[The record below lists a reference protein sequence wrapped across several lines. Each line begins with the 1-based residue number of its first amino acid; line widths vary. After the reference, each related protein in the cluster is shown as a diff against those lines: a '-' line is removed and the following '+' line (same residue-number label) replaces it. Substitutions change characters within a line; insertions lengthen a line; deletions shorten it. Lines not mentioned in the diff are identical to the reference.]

1 MRMASTHESG
11 RGVSGFHESVKDAC
25 GVGLLADI
33 QGRPSRA
40 ILTQALDAL
49 ARMAHRGAT
58 DADGRTGDGAGIM
71 TQIPFAMLRP
81 AVEALG
87 LDCTAGALAVGLVFL
102 PGNELAA
109 STARGLV
116 ELVLA
121 DHGMMTCRW
130 RTVPT
135 DESALG
141 ETALRSRPRLAH
153 ALVPRPAGLPEE
165 AFEAQLVAARRA
177 IELRAQYAGFDEL
190 YVASLSHLTL
200 VYKALV
206 RATDLA
212 ACFPDLRDPAYET
225 AFALFHQRFSTN
237 TAPSWRMTQPFR
249 LVAHNGEINTIEGNR
264 RWMRARAHQLSS
276 FVDRKRSPLGGIRTA
291 AGTSDSASFDDALTS
306 VTAAGRGLAHGMTLL
321 MPPAWEADEEMPSD
335 VRSFFDYQASLMEP
349 WDGPA
354 LVVFSDGRVVG
365 ASLDRNGLRP
375 ARYLVTT
382 NDLVLV
388 SSEVG
393 VLDIDVA
400 RVARRGRLGPG
411 DMIVVDL
418 ERRCLLERAAVHR
431 ELARRHPYADWI
443 AQRRTSLATVI
454 AATTKAANTKAA
466 TTKASSSV
474 ASLPRDDNPV
484 VPPALSEV
492 EGSVARDLL
501 LEKPVD
507 VRALRAMGCTREELL
522 LVLGPMYSEG
532 IEPLGSMGD
541 DSPLAVLSSAPR
553 SLFSYFRQR
562 FAQVTNP
569 PIDSLREGLAM
580 SLDVRLGVAGA
591 LLVDGPLPGSHV
603 YLDHPVLEP
612 DDVDALLA
620 YRRDD
625 WQPRRLSLLFR
636 IAEGADGFA
645 GALDDLVADADR
657 AVRAGASCLV
667 LSDEGIDA
675 AHAAL
680 PTLLAAAAVHQHL
693 VRAGLRLRMS
703 IVVDAGD
710 ARDEHALAA
719 LLGFGADAVCP
730 RLAYEA
736 IAYASAQSA
745 AAADTDPSVARERY
759 RTALIKGLRKI
770 LAKMGVSTLRSYR
783 GAALFEAIGVAD
795 DVIARHFTG
804 TTSNIGGI
812 GLDDIAHETL
822 ARHRAAYAD
831 ATPTLED
838 GGWHRFRKDGEAHA
852 YEPRVI
858 KALHTAIRSGTRI
871 DYHAYAELVHARAP
885 LALRDLMEFKPAESI
900 SLADVE
906 SVEDILPRFM
916 SAAMSLGSL
925 SPEAQQTIAV
935 AMNRIGARSN
945 SGEGGELQDL
955 HWKAAPGAERAS
967 ARVKQVASGRFGVTA
982 AYLMSAD
989 ELQIKMAQGSKPGE
1003 GGQIPGIKVTE
1014 HIARVRHAVAG
1025 TTLISPPPHHDIYS
1039 IEDLA
1044 QLIYD
1049 LKSVNP
1055 AATVSVKL
1063 VSSAGIGT
1071 IAVGVAKAYAD
1082 AIQISG
1088 HDGGTGASPR
1098 GSIKNAGTPW
1108 ELGLSEAHQAL
1119 VRGGLRGRVRL
1130 QVDGGFKTGRDV
1142 VIAAMLGAEEF
1153 GFGTAAL
1160 VAAGCVMARQC
1171 HLNSCPAGI
1180 ATQRED
1186 LRRKFSGT
1194 PEDVIRFFVAVAEE
1208 VREILALLGVPRVAD
1223 LVGRADLLEQRIP
1236 ASGKASAIKLDRV
1249 LAMAPTDA
1257 TRRCVQPRNDPP
1269 RTGTGIDERV
1279 LRQLSFEE
1287 GRVEPV
1293 DLLLPITNAD
1303 RAVGARIAGQL
1314 VAWTHAGHVDA
1325 RAIQLRFRGSAGQS
1339 FGAFCVD
1346 GMRLIVDGEANDY
1359 VGKGMSGGEIVVR
1372 PPSSARSHAEDDVIA
1387 GNTIL
1392 YGATGGFAY
1401 LAGRVGER
1409 FAVRNSG
1416 AIAVVEGT
1424 GDHAAEYMTAGGVVI
1439 LGPTGRNL
1447 GAGMTGGVLFAL
1459 DAKDTLARRIHPDWV
1474 CVENGLSASEELWVH
1489 ELIVRHLQATGSRLA
1504 EKLHLEWGSA
1514 RHRFHRV
1521 SPVGATRGNGA
1532 RLLPLLTRSDPPS
1545 VRSVP
1550 MRQVSGSS
1558 VRSAPSSLV

>member
-1 MRMASTHESG
+1 MGTAYDMQMESP
-11 RGVSGFHESVKDAC
+11 GFPEAVKDAC

-40 ILTQALDAL
+40 LLTQALDAL
-49 ARMAHRGAT
+49 ARMAHRGAI

-71 TQIPFAMLRP
+71 TQIPFTMLRRE
-81 AVEALG
+81 VEALG
-87 LDCTAGALAVGLVFL
+87 LDCAPGSLAVGLFFL
-102 PGNELAA
+102 PEDELAA

-121 DHGMMTCRW
+121 ECGLMTCRW
-130 RTVPT
+130 RTVPI
-135 DESALG
+135 DEAALG
-141 ETALRSRPRLAH
+141 AVALRTRPRLAH
-153 ALVPRPAGLPEE
+153 ALVPRPSGL
-165 AFEAQLVAARRA
+165 AADTFEAQLTTARRT
-177 IELRAQYAGFDEL
+177 IELRAQYAGLDEL
-190 YVASLSHLTL
+190 YVASLSHRTL

-212 ACFPDLRDPAYET
+212 ACFLDLRNPAYET

-264 RWMRARAHQLSS
+264 RWMRARATQLSS
-276 FVDRKRSPLGGIRTA
+276 FVDRKSSPLGGLRIVP
-291 AGTSDSASFDDALTS
+291 GTSDSASVDDALTS
-306 VTAAGRGLAHGMTLL
+306 VTAPGRDLPHGMTML
-321 MPPAWEADEEMPSD
+321 MPPAWESDSALPAD

-365 ASLDRNGLRP
+365 AALDRNGLRP

-388 SSEVG
+388 SSEAG
-393 VLDIDVA
+393 VLDVDVA
-400 RVARRGRLGPG
+400 RVVRRGRLGPG
-411 DMIVVDL
+411 DMLVVDM
-418 ERRCLLERAAVHR
+418 EQRTVRERAAVHR
-431 ELARRHPYADWI
+431 ELARRMPYAEWI
-443 AQRRTSLATVI
+443 AQRRTTLAELNART
-454 AATTKAANTKAA
+454 ARAGP
-466 TTKASSSV
+466 SV
-474 ASLPRDDNPV
+474 ALRASVGTTGGDV
-484 VPPALSEV
+484 VPSE
-492 EGSVARDLL
+492 ARDLL
-501 LEKPVD
+501 LPPPEID
-507 VRALRAMGCTREELL
+507 IRALRAMGCTREELL
-522 LVLGPMYSEG
+522 LVLGPMYADG

-541 DSPLAVLSSAPR
+541 DSPLAVLSTQPR

-591 LLVDGPLPGSHV
+591 LLADGPLVGSHV
-603 YLDHPVLEP
+603 YLDDPVLEP
-612 DDVDALLA
+612 DDLRALLA
-620 YRRDD
+620 YRHDD
-625 WQPRRLSLLFR
+625 WQPHRLGLLFP
-636 IAEGADGFA
+636 ATEGTQAFA
-645 GALDDLVADADR
+645 ATLDDLVAEADR
-657 AVRAGASCLV
+657 VVRTGVSCVV
-667 LSDEGIDA
+667 LSDDGIDA
-675 AHAAL
+675 AHAAI

-693 VRAGLRLRMS
+693 IRAGLRLRVS
-703 IVVDAGD
+703 IVVDSGD

-730 RLAYEA
+730 RLAYDA
-736 IAYASAQSA
+736 IAYASNQSA
-745 AAADTDPSVARERY
+745 ATADADPAPARSRY
-759 RTALIKGLRKI
+759 RSALTRGLRKI

-783 GAALFEAIGVAD
+783 GAGLFECIGIAD

-804 TTSNIGGI
+804 TPSSVGGI
-812 GLDDIAHETL
+812 GIPEIAEETL
-822 ARHRAAYAD
+822 ARHHAAF
-831 ATPTLED
+831 ATAAPALED
-838 GGWHRFRKDGEAHA
+838 GGWHRFRRDGEAHA

-858 KALHTAIRSGTRI
+858 KALHTAIKTGTKL
-871 DYHAYAELVHARAP
+871 DYRQYADLVHARAP
-885 LALRDLMEFKPAESI
+885 LALRDLLEFKAGEPI
-900 SLADVE
+900 PLTDVE

-925 SPEAQQTIAV
+925 SPEAQQTIAI

-945 SGEGGELQDL
+945 SGEGGELQDV
-955 HWKAAPGAERAS
+955 HWKPAPGAERAS
-967 ARVKQVASGRFGVTA
+967 ARIKQVASGRFGVTA

-989 ELQIKMAQGSKPGE
+989 QLQIKMAQGSKPGE
-1003 GGQIPGIKVTE
+1003 GGQIPGTKVTE

-1055 AATVSVKL
+1055 AASVSVKL
-1063 VSSAGIGT
+1063 VSSTGIGT

-1108 ELGLSEAHQAL
+1108 ELGLSETQQAL

-1130 QVDGGFKTGRDV
+1130 QVDGGLKTGRDV
-1142 VIAAMLGAEEF
+1142 VMAAMLGAEEF

-1186 LRRKFSGT
+1186 LRRKFTAT
-1194 PEDVIRFFVAVAEE
+1194 PDDVVRFFVAVAEE
-1208 VREILALLGVPRVAD
+1208 VREILAFIGVPRIAD
-1223 LVGRADLLEQRIP
+1223 LVGRTDLLDQRIP
-1236 ASGKASAIKLDRV
+1236 SEGKASTVRLDRM
-1249 LAMAPTDA
+1249 LHMLETDGPRSR
-1257 TRRCVQPRNDPP
+1257 TQPRNQPP

-1279 LRQLSFEE
+1279 LRELRIEK
-1287 GRVEPV
+1287 GRIVPVE
-1293 DLLLPITNAD
+1293 LLLPITNAD
-1303 RAVGARIAGQL
+1303 RAVGARVAGQI
-1314 VAWTHAGHVDA
+1314 VTWTNGGQAPA
-1325 RAIQLRFRGSAGQS
+1325 RIVQLHFRGSAGQS

-1346 GMRLIVDGEANDY
+1346 GMRLAVDGEANDY
-1359 VGKGMSGGEIVVR
+1359 VGKGMSGGEIIVR
-1372 PPSSARSHAEDDVIA
+1372 PTTSPRRHPDGDVIA

-1401 LAGRVGER
+1401 FAGRVGER

-1416 AIAVVEGT
+1416 AIAVAEGT

-1459 DAKDTLARRIHPDWV
+1459 DSEEALAIRIHRDWV
-1474 CVENGLSASEELWVH
+1474 CIEPGLSAAEELWVR
-1489 ELIVRHLQATGSRLA
+1489 ELLVRHIQATGSRVA
-1504 EKLHLEWGSA
+1504 EKLHIDWA
-1514 RHRFHRV
+1514 TTRHRFQRV
-1521 SPVGATRGNGA
+1521 SPIGATRADGS
-1532 RLLPLLTRSDPPS
+1532 RTLPLLSRGDLLPARPQP
-1545 VRSVP
+1545 V
-1550 MRQVSGSS
+1550 RQVSGVAASA
-1558 VRSAPSSLV
+1558 RSAPSSLF

>member
-1 MRMASTHESG
+1 MRMGTAYEMDTETG
-11 RGVSGFHESVKDAC
+11 GFPEAVKDAC

-40 ILTQALDAL
+40 LLTQALDAL
-49 ARMAHRGAT
+49 ARMAHRGAI

-81 AVEALG
+81 EVEALG
-87 LDCTAGALAVGLVFL
+87 LDCAPGALAVGLVFL
-102 PGNELAA
+102 PDDELAA

-121 DHGMMTCRW
+121 ECGLMTCRW
-130 RTVPT
+130 RSVPI

-141 ETALRSRPRLAH
+141 AVALRTRPRLAH
-153 ALVPRPAGLPEE
+153 ALVPRPAGLSAET
-165 AFEAQLVAARRA
+165 FEAQLITARRT
-177 IELRAQYAGFDEL
+177 IELRAQYAGLDEL
-190 YVASLSHLTL
+190 YVASLSHRTL

-264 RWMRARAHQLSS
+264 RWMRARATQLSS
-276 FVDRKRSPLGGIRTA
+276 FVDRKRSPLGGLRTVP
-291 AGTSDSASFDDALTS
+291 GTSDSASFDDALTS

-321 MPPAWEADEEMPSD
+321 MPPAWESD
-335 VRSFFDYQASLMEP
+335 TELPTEVRSFFDYQASLMEP

-365 ASLDRNGLRP
+365 AALDRNGLRP

-382 NDLVLV
+382 SDLVLV

-393 VLDIDVA
+393 VLDVDVA
-400 RVARRGRLGPG
+400 RVVRRGRLGPG
-411 DMIVVDL
+411 DMLIVDVEHRTVL
-418 ERRCLLERAAVHR
+418 ERGAVHR
-431 ELARRHPYADWI
+431 ELARRLPYAQWI
-443 AQRRTSLATVI
+443 AQRRTTLAELHERTER
-454 AATTKAANTKAA
+454 TGP
-466 TTKASSSV
+466 SV
-474 ASLPRDDNPV
+474 ALRAPVGTTSSLI
-484 VPPALSEV
+484 EI
-492 EGSVARDLL
+492 
-501 LEKPVD
+501 D

-522 LVLGPMYSEG
+522 LVLGPMYAEG

-541 DSPLAVLSSAPR
+541 DSPLAVLSTQPR
-553 SLFSYFRQR
+553 ALFSYFRQR

-591 LLVDGPLPGSHV
+591 LLVDGPLGGSHV
-603 YLDHPVLEP
+603 YLDDPVLEP
-612 DDVDALLA
+612 DDVRALLA

-625 WQPRRLSLLFR
+625 WQPHRLSLLFP
-636 IAEGADGFA
+636 ASEDAHGFA
-645 GALDDLVADADR
+645 IALDDLVTEADR
-657 AVRAGASCLV
+657 VVRTGVSCLV
-667 LSDEGIDA
+667 LSDDGIDA
-675 AHAAL
+675 AHAAI

-693 VRAGLRLRMS
+693 IRAGLRLRVS

-719 LLGFGADAVCP
+719 LLGFGAEAVCP
-730 RLAYEA
+730 RLAYDA
-736 IAYASAQSA
+736 IAYACNQSA
-745 AAADTDPSVARERY
+745 ANGDVDPSLARARY
-759 RTALIKGLRKI
+759 RGALTKGLRKI

-783 GAALFEAIGVAD
+783 GAGLFEAIGIAD

-804 TTSNIGGI
+804 TPSNIGGI
-812 GLDDIAHETL
+812 GIPEIAAETL
-822 ARHRAAYAD
+822 VRHRAAF
-831 ATPTLED
+831 ATEAPALED

-852 YEPRVI
+852 YEPKVI
-858 KALHTAIRSGTRI
+858 KALHTAIKTGAKL
-871 DYHAYAELVHARAP
+871 DYRAYSDLVHARAP
-885 LALRDLMEFKPAESI
+885 LALRDLMEFKLGEAIP
-900 SLADVE
+900 LADVE
-906 SVEDILPRFM
+906 PVDAILPRFM

-925 SPEAQQTIAV
+925 SPEAQQTIAI

-945 SGEGGELQDL
+945 SGEGGEQHDL
-955 HWKAAPGAERAS
+955 HWKPAPGAERAS
-967 ARVKQVASGRFGVTA
+967 ARIKQVASGRFGVTA

-989 ELQIKMAQGSKPGE
+989 QLQIKMAQGSKPGE
-1003 GGQIPGIKVTE
+1003 GGQIPGAKVTE

-1055 AATVSVKL
+1055 AASVSVKL

-1071 IAVGVAKAYAD
+1071 IAVGVAKAHAD

-1108 ELGLSEAHQAL
+1108 ELGLSETQQAL

-1130 QVDGGFKTGRDV
+1130 QVDGGLKTGRDV
-1142 VIAAMLGAEEF
+1142 IVAAMLGAEEF

-1186 LRRKFSGT
+1186 LRKKFTAT
-1194 PEDVIRFFVAVAEE
+1194 PDDVVRFFVAVAEE
-1208 VREILALLGVPRVAD
+1208 VREILALIGVPRVAD
-1223 LVGRADLLEQRIP
+1223 LVGRSDMLEQRIP
-1236 ASGKASAIKLDRV
+1236 TDGKASTLNLDRV
-1249 LAMAPTDA
+1249 LHMLATDGPRSR
-1257 TRRCVQPRNDPP
+1257 TQPRNEPP

-1279 LRQLSFEE
+1279 LRELRIEN
-1287 GRVEPV
+1287 GRITPVE
-1293 DLLLPITNAD
+1293 LLLPITNAD
-1303 RAVGARIAGQL
+1303 RAVGARVAGQI
-1314 VAWTHAGHVDA
+1314 VAWTNGGHAPA
-1325 RAIQLRFRGSAGQS
+1325 RIVQLHFRGSAGQS

-1346 GMRLIVDGEANDY
+1346 GMRLVVDGEANDY

-1372 PPSSARSHAEDDVIA
+1372 PTTSARRHPEGEVIA
-1387 GNTIL
+1387 GNTVL

-1416 AIAVVEGT
+1416 AVAVVEGA

-1459 DAKDTLARRIHPDWV
+1459 ETQETLARRIHSDWV
-1474 CVENGLSASEELWVH
+1474 CVEPGLSAAEEMWVR
-1489 ELIVRHLQATGSRLA
+1489 ELLVRHIQATGSRLA
-1504 EKLHLEWGSA
+1504 EKLHLDWA
-1514 RHRFHRV
+1514 TTRHRFHRV
-1521 SPVGATRGNGA
+1521 SPVGATRTEGG
-1532 RLLPLLTRSDPPS
+1532 RSLPLLSRADPVP
-1545 VRSVP
+1545 VRTVP
-1550 MRQVSGSS
+1550 MRQVSVASS
-1558 VRSAPSSLV
+1558 GRSAPSSLV

>member
-1 MRMASTHESG
+1 M
-11 RGVSGFHESVKDAC
+11 KDAC

-33 QGRPSRA
+33 QGRASRA
-40 ILTQALDAL
+40 LLTQALDAL
-49 ARMAHRGAT
+49 ARMAHRGAI

-81 AVEALG
+81 EVEALG
-87 LDCTAGALAVGLVFL
+87 LDCAPGAIAVGLVFL
-102 PGNELAA
+102 PDGELAA
-109 STARGLV
+109 SAARGLV

-121 DHGMMTCRW
+121 EGGLMTCRW
-130 RTVPT
+130 RSVPI
-135 DESALG
+135 DEAALG
-141 ETALRSRPRLAH
+141 AVALRTRPRLAH
-153 ALVPRPAGLPEE
+153 VLVPRPPGLS
-165 AFEAQLVAARRA
+165 ADTFETQLITARRT
-177 IELRAQYAGFDEL
+177 IELRAEYAGLDEL
-190 YVASLSHLTL
+190 YVASLSHRTL

-264 RWMRARAHQLSS
+264 RWMRARATQLSS
-276 FVDRKRSPLGGIRTA
+276 FVDRKRSPLGGLRTMP
-291 AGTSDSASFDDALTS
+291 GTSDSASFDDALTS

-321 MPPAWEADEEMPSD
+321 MPPAWESD
-335 VRSFFDYQASLMEP
+335 TELPTEVRSFFDYQASLMEP

-365 ASLDRNGLRP
+365 AALDRNGLRP

-393 VLDIDVA
+393 VLDVDVA
-400 RVARRGRLGPG
+400 RVVRRGRLGPG
-411 DMIVVDL
+411 DMLIVDMEHRTV
-418 ERRCLLERAAVHR
+418 LERAQVHR
-431 ELARRHPYADWI
+431 ELAHRLPYADWI
-443 AQRRTSLATVI
+443 AHRRTTLAELH
-454 AATTKAANTKAA
+454 ARAERAGP
-466 TTKASSSV
+466 SV
-474 ASLPRDDNPV
+474 ALRAPVGTTPNPDV
-484 VPPALSEV
+484 VPSA
-492 EGSVARDLL
+492 ARDLPFDL
-501 LEKPVD
+501 
-507 VRALRAMGCTREELL
+507 RALRAMGCTREELL
-522 LVLGPMYSEG
+522 LVLGPMYAEG

-541 DSPLAVLSSAPR
+541 DSPLAVLSTQPR
-553 SLFSYFRQR
+553 TLFSYFKQR
-562 FAQVTNP
+562 VAQVTNP

-580 SLDVRLGVAGA
+580 SLDVRLGVSGA
-591 LLVDGPLPGSHV
+591 LLVDGPLGGSHV
-603 YLDHPVLEP
+603 YLDDPVLEP
-612 DDVDALLA
+612 DDVRALLA
-620 YRRDD
+620 YRHDD
-625 WQPRRLSLLFR
+625 WQPHRLSLLFP
-636 IAEGADGFA
+636 ANEGAQGFA
-645 GALDDLVADADR
+645 MALDDLVAEADR
-657 AVRAGASCLV
+657 VVRTGVSCLV
-667 LSDEGIDA
+667 LSDDGICA
-675 AHAAL
+675 THAAI

-693 VRAGLRLRMS
+693 IRAGLRLRVS
-703 IVVDAGD
+703 LVVDAGD

-719 LLGFGADAVCP
+719 LLGFGAEAVCP
-730 RLAYEA
+730 RLAYDA
-736 IAYASAQSA
+736 ISYASGQSA
-745 AAADTDPSVARERY
+745 ATADADPSLARARY
-759 RTALIKGLRKI
+759 RAALMKGLRKI

-783 GAALFEAIGVAD
+783 GAGLFEAIGVAD

-804 TTSNIGGI
+804 TPSSIGGI
-812 GLDDIAHETL
+812 GIPEMAAESLV
-822 ARHRAAYAD
+822 RHRAAFVTEA
-831 ATPTLED
+831 AALED

-852 YEPRVI
+852 YEPKVI
-858 KALHTAIRSGTRI
+858 KALHTAIRTGTKL
-871 DYHAYAELVHARAP
+871 DYRAYSDLVHARAP
-885 LALRDLMEFKPAESI
+885 LALRDLMEFRLGDPIA
-900 SLADVE
+900 LADVE
-906 SVEDILPRFM
+906 PVDDILPRFM

-925 SPEAQQTIAV
+925 SPEAQQTIAI

-945 SGEGGELQDL
+945 SGEGGELHDL
-955 HWKAAPGAERAS
+955 HWKPAPGAERAS
-967 ARVKQVASGRFGVTA
+967 ARIKQVASGRFGVTA

-989 ELQIKMAQGSKPGE
+989 QLQIKMAQGSKPGE
-1003 GGQIPGIKVTE
+1003 GGQIPGAKVTE
-1014 HIARVRHAVAG
+1014 HIAKVRHAVAG

-1055 AATVSVKL
+1055 AASVSVKL

-1108 ELGLSEAHQAL
+1108 ELGLSETQQAL

-1130 QVDGGFKTGRDV
+1130 QVDGGLKTGRDV
-1142 VIAAMLGAEEF
+1142 VVAAMLGAEEF

-1171 HLNSCPAGI
+1171 HLNTCPAGI

-1186 LRRKFSGT
+1186 LRKKFNAT
-1194 PEDVIRFFVAVAEE
+1194 PDDVVRFFVAVAEE
-1208 VREILALLGVPRVAD
+1208 VREILALIGVRRIAD
-1223 LVGRADLLEQRIP
+1223 LVGRSDMLEQRIP
-1236 ASGKASAIKLDRV
+1236 AEGKASSLNLDRV
-1249 LAMAPTDA
+1249 LHMLATDGA
-1257 TRRCVQPRNDPP
+1257 RSRTQPRNEPP

-1279 LRQLSFEE
+1279 LRELRIEN
-1287 GRVEPV
+1287 GRIMPVE
-1293 DLLLPITNAD
+1293 LLLPITNAD
-1303 RAVGARIAGQL
+1303 RAVGARVAGQI
-1314 VAWTHAGHVDA
+1314 VAWTNGGHAPA
-1325 RAIQLRFRGSAGQS
+1325 RVVQLHFRGSAGQS

-1346 GMRLIVDGEANDY
+1346 GMRLVVDGEANDY

-1372 PPSSARSHAEDDVIA
+1372 PTTSARRHPDGDVIA
-1387 GNTIL
+1387 GNTVL
-1392 YGATGGFAY
+1392 YGATGGFAF
-1401 LAGRVGER
+1401 LAGRAGER

-1416 AIAVVEGT
+1416 AVAVVEGT

-1459 DAKDTLARRIHPDWV
+1459 ETQETLAHRIHGEWV
-1474 CVENGLSASEELWVH
+1474 CVEPGLSAAEEMWVR
-1489 ELIVRHLQATGSRLA
+1489 ELLVRHMQATGSRRA
-1504 EKLHLEWGSA
+1504 EKLHLDWA
-1514 RHRFHRV
+1514 TTRHRFHRV
-1521 SPVGATRGNGA
+1521 SPVGATRTEGG
-1532 RLLPLLTRSDPPS
+1532 RLLPLLSRAEPVP
-1545 VRSVP
+1545 VRTVP
-1550 MRQVSGSS
+1550 VRQVSVASS

>member
-1 MRMASTHESG
+1 MRTVDENETET
-11 RGVSGFHESVKDAC
+11 RGFPEAVKDAC

-40 ILTQALDAL
+40 LLTQALDAL
-49 ARMAHRGAT
+49 GRMAHRGAI
-58 DADGRTGDGAGIM
+58 DADGRTGDGAGVM
-71 TQIPFAMLRP
+71 TQIPFTMLRP
-81 AVEALG
+81 EVEALG
-87 LDCTAGALAVGLVFL
+87 LDCAPGALAVGLVFL
-102 PGNELAA
+102 PEDELAA

-121 DHGMMTCRW
+121 ECGLMTCRW
-130 RTVPT
+130 RNVPI

-141 ETALRSRPRLAH
+141 SVALRTRPRLAH
-153 ALVPRPAGLPEE
+153 ALVPRPAGLS
-165 AFEAQLVAARRA
+165 ADVFEAQLTTARRT
-177 IELRAQYAGFDEL
+177 IELRAQYAGLDEL
-190 YVASLSHLTL
+190 YVASLSHRTL

-212 ACFPDLRDPAYET
+212 ACFPDLRNPAYET

-237 TAPSWRMTQPFR
+237 TAPSWHMTQPFR

-264 RWMRARAHQLSS
+264 RWMRARATQLSS
-276 FVDRKRSPLGGIRTA
+276 FVDRKRSPLGGVRMVP
-291 AGTSDSASFDDALTS
+291 GTSDSASFDDALTS
-306 VTAAGRGLAHGMTLL
+306 VTASGRGLAHGMTLL
-321 MPPAWEADEEMPSD
+321 MPPAWESD
-335 VRSFFDYQASLMEP
+335 TELPTEVRSFFDYQASLMEP

-365 ASLDRNGLRP
+365 AALDRNGLRP

-393 VLDIDVA
+393 VLDIDIA

-411 DMIVVDL
+411 DLLIVDMEHRTV
-418 ERRCLLERAAVHR
+418 LERAAVHR
-431 ELARRHPYADWI
+431 ELARRLPYAEWI
-443 AQRRTSLATVI
+443 AHRRTTLAELHSRTEG
-454 AATTKAANTKAA
+454 AGP
-466 TTKASSSV
+466 SV
-474 ASLPRDDNPV
+474 ANNVV
-484 VPPALSEV
+484 VPSE
-492 EGSVARDLL
+492 ARDLL
-501 LEKPVD
+501 LAPREVD

-541 DSPLAVLSSAPR
+541 DSPLAVLSTQPR

-591 LLVDGPLPGSHV
+591 LLVDGPLGGSHV
-603 YLDHPVLEP
+603 YLDDPVLEP
-612 DDVDALLA
+612 ADVRALLD
-620 YRRDD
+620 YRHDD
-625 WQPRRLSLLFR
+625 WQPHRLSLLFP
-636 IAEGADGFA
+636 ANEGAQGFA
-645 GALDDLVADADR
+645 VALDDLVAEADR
-657 AVRAGASCLV
+657 VVRTGVSCLV
-667 LSDEGIDA
+667 LSDDGIDA
-675 AHAAL
+675 TSSAI

-693 VRAGLRLRMS
+693 VRAGLRLRVS
-703 IVVDAGD
+703 IVVDSGD

-719 LLGFGADAVCP
+719 LLGFGADAICP
-730 RLAYEA
+730 RLAYDA
-736 IAYASAQSA
+736 IAFACRQTA
-745 AAADTDPSVARERY
+745 AAADADPSVARARY
-759 RTALIKGLRKI
+759 RSALTKGLRKI

-783 GAALFEAIGVAD
+783 GAGLFEAIGIAD

-804 TTSNIGGI
+804 TPSSVGGI
-812 GLDDIAHETL
+812 GIPEIAAETL
-822 ARHRAAYAD
+822 VRHRAAFA
-831 ATPTLED
+831 AEAPALED

-858 KALHTAIRSGTRI
+858 KALHTAIKTGTKL
-871 DYHAYAELVHARAP
+871 DYRAYSDLVHARAP
-885 LALRDLMEFKPAESI
+885 LALRDLMEFTLGEPI
-900 SLADVE
+900 PLVDVE

-925 SPEAQQTIAV
+925 SPEAQQTIAI

-945 SGEGGELQDL
+945 SGEGGEQHEL
-955 HWKAAPGAERAS
+955 HWKPAPGSDRAS
-967 ARVKQVASGRFGVTA
+967 ARIKQVASGRFGVTA

-989 ELQIKMAQGSKPGE
+989 QLQIKMAQGSKPGE
-1003 GGQIPGIKVTE
+1003 GGQIPGTKVTE
-1014 HIARVRHAVAG
+1014 HIARVRHAVPG

-1055 AATVSVKL
+1055 AASVSVKL

-1108 ELGLSEAHQAL
+1108 ELGLSEAQQAL
-1119 VRGGLRGRVRL
+1119 VRGGLRGRIRL
-1130 QVDGGFKTGRDV
+1130 QVDGGLKTGRDV
-1142 VIAAMLGAEEF
+1142 IVAAMLGAEEF

-1186 LRRKFSGT
+1186 LRQKFTGT
-1194 PEDVIRFFVAVAEE
+1194 PDDVITFFVAVAEE
-1208 VREILALLGVPRVAD
+1208 VREILALIGVPRIAD
-1223 LVGRADLLEQRIP
+1223 LVGRSDLLEQRIP
-1236 ASGKASAIKLDRV
+1236 AEGKASTMNLDRMLHLIV
-1249 LAMAPTDA
+1249 TDGPRSR
-1257 TRRCVQPRNDPP
+1257 TQPRNEPP

-1279 LRQLSFEE
+1279 LRELRIEN
-1287 GRVEPV
+1287 GRIAPVE
-1293 DLLLPITNAD
+1293 LLLPITNAD
-1303 RAVGARIAGQL
+1303 RAVGARVAGQI
-1314 VAWTHAGHVDA
+1314 VAWTNGGHAPSRVV
-1325 RAIQLRFRGSAGQS
+1325 QLHFRGSAGQS

-1346 GMRLIVDGEANDY
+1346 GMRLVVDGEANDY

-1372 PPSSARSHAEDDVIA
+1372 PTTTARRQPEGDVIA
-1387 GNTIL
+1387 GNTLL

-1401 LAGRVGER
+1401 FAGRVGER

-1416 AIAVVEGT
+1416 AIAVAEGA

-1459 DAKDTLARRIHPDWV
+1459 ESEDVLANRLHGDWV
-1474 CVENGLSASEELWVH
+1474 CVETGLAAAEEVWVR
-1489 ELIVRHLQATGSRLA
+1489 ELLARHIQATGSKLA
-1504 EKLHLEWGSA
+1504 ERLHLDWA
-1514 RHRFHRV
+1514 TTRHRFHRV
-1521 SPVGATRGNGA
+1521 SPLGAMRA
-1532 RLLPLLTRSDPPS
+1532 DSSRLLPLLSRADPVVP
-1545 VRSVP
+1545 VRPVP
-1550 MRQVSGSS
+1550 VRQVSVASS
-1558 VRSAPSSLV
+1558 ARSAPSSLV

>member
-1 MRMASTHESG
+1 MSTGHDTDTETRS
-11 RGVSGFHESVKDAC
+11 FPEAVKDAC

-40 ILTQALDAL
+40 LLTQALDAL
-49 ARMAHRGAT
+49 ARMAHRGAI

-71 TQIPFAMLRP
+71 TQIPFTMLRRE
-81 AVEALG
+81 VEALG
-87 LDCTAGALAVGLVFL
+87 LDCAPGALAVGLVFL
-102 PGNELAA
+102 PEDELAA

-121 DHGMMTCRW
+121 ECGLMTCRW
-130 RTVPT
+130 RSVPL
-135 DESALG
+135 DEAALG
-141 ETALRSRPRLAH
+141 AVALRTRPRLAH
-153 ALVPRPAGLPEE
+153 ALVPRPAGLS
-165 AFEAQLVAARRA
+165 ADTFEAQLIAARRA
-177 IELRAQYAGFDEL
+177 IELRAQYAGLDEL
-190 YVASLSHLTL
+190 YVASLSHRTL

-212 ACFPDLRDPAYET
+212 ACFPDLRSPAYET

-249 LVAHNGEINTIEGNR
+249 LVAHNGEINTIDGNR
-264 RWMRARAHQLSS
+264 RWMRARATQLSS
-276 FVDRKRSPLGGIRTA
+276 FVDRKRSPLGGLRTVP
-291 AGTSDSASFDDALTS
+291 GTSDSASFDDALTS
-306 VTAAGRGLAHGMTLL
+306 VTTADRGLAHGMTLL
-321 MPPAWEADEEMPSD
+321 MPPAWESD
-335 VRSFFDYQASLMEP
+335 AELPTEVRSFFDYQASLMEP

-365 ASLDRNGLRP
+365 AALDRNGLRP

-393 VLDIDVA
+393 VLDVDVA
-400 RVARRGRLGPG
+400 RVVRRGRLGPG
-411 DMIVVDL
+411 DMLIVDM
-418 ERRCLLERAAVHR
+418 ERRTILERAAVHR
-431 ELARRHPYADWI
+431 ELARRLPYSDWV
-443 AQRRTSLATVI
+443 AHRRTTLAQVHERT
-454 AATTKAANTKAA
+454 AHEAPP
-466 TTKASSSV
+466 SEG
-474 ASLPRDDNPV
+474 V
-484 VPPALSEV
+484 VPSE
-492 EGSVARDLL
+492 ARDMPFDL
-501 LEKPVD
+501 
-507 VRALRAMGCTREELL
+507 RALRSMGCTREEML

-541 DSPLAVLSSAPR
+541 DSPLAVLSTQPR

-591 LLVDGPLPGSHV
+591 LLVDGPLGGSHV
-603 YLDHPVLEP
+603 YLEDPVLEP
-612 DDVDALLA
+612 DDVRALLA
-620 YRRDD
+620 YRHDD
-625 WQPRRLSLLFR
+625 WQPHRLSLLFR
-636 IAEGADGFA
+636 TSDDAHGFST
-645 GALDDLVADADR
+645 ALDDLVAEADR
-657 AVRAGASCLV
+657 LVRTGASCLV
-667 LSDEGIDA
+667 LSDDGIDA
-675 AHAAL
+675 AHAAI

-693 VRAGLRLRMS
+693 IRAGLRLRVS
-703 IVVDAGD
+703 LVVDTGD

-719 LLGFGADAVCP
+719 LVGFGADAVCP
-730 RLAYEA
+730 RLAYDA
-736 IAYASAQSA
+736 IAYASSLTA
-745 AAADTDPSVARERY
+745 ANGDVDPSLARSRY
-759 RTALIKGLRKI
+759 RAALTKGLRKI

-783 GAALFEAIGVAD
+783 GAGLFEAIGIAD
-795 DVIARHFTG
+795 EVIARHFTG
-804 TTSNIGGI
+804 TPSSIGGI
-812 GLDDIAHETL
+812 GIPEIALETL
-822 ARHRAAYAD
+822 ARHRAAF
-831 ATPTLED
+831 ATEAPALED

-852 YEPRVI
+852 YEPKVI
-858 KALHTAIRSGTRI
+858 KALHAAIKTGTKL
-871 DYHAYAELVHARAP
+871 DYRAYADLVHSRAP
-885 LALRDLMEFKPAESI
+885 LALRDLMEFRSGEPIPLIE
-900 SLADVE
+900 VE
-906 SVEDILPRFM
+906 PVEDILPRFM

-925 SPEAQQTIAV
+925 SPEAQQTIAI

-945 SGEGGELQDL
+945 SGEGGEQHEL
-955 HWKAAPGAERAS
+955 HWKPAPGAERAS
-967 ARVKQVASGRFGVTA
+967 ARIKQVASGRFGVTA

-989 ELQIKMAQGSKPGE
+989 QLQIKMAQGSKPGE

-1014 HIARVRHAVAG
+1014 HIARVRHAVPG

-1055 AATVSVKL
+1055 AASVSVKL

-1108 ELGLSEAHQAL
+1108 ELGLSEAQHAL

-1130 QVDGGFKTGRDV
+1130 QVDGGLKTGRDV
-1142 VIAAMLGAEEF
+1142 IIAAMLGAEEF

-1171 HLNSCPAGI
+1171 HLNTCPAGI

-1186 LRRKFSGT
+1186 LRKKFTAT
-1194 PEDVIRFFVAVAEE
+1194 PDDVVSFFVAVAEE
-1208 VREILALLGVPRVAD
+1208 VREILALIGVRRIAD
-1223 LVGRADLLEQRIP
+1223 LVGRSDLLQQRLP
-1236 ASGKASAIKLDRV
+1236 SDGKASSLNLDRV
-1249 LAMAPTDA
+1249 LHLPATDGPRSR
-1257 TRRCVQPRNDPP
+1257 TQPRNEPP

-1279 LRQLSFEE
+1279 LRELRIEN
-1287 GRVEPV
+1287 GRIAPVE
-1293 DLLLPITNAD
+1293 LLLPITNAD
-1303 RAVGARIAGQL
+1303 RAVGARVAGQL
-1314 VAWTHAGHVDA
+1314 VSWTNGGHAPSRGV
-1325 RAIQLRFRGSAGQS
+1325 QLHFRGSAGQS

-1346 GMRLIVDGEANDY
+1346 GMRLVVDGEANDY

-1372 PPSSARSHAEDDVIA
+1372 PTTSPRRHPEGDVIA
-1387 GNTIL
+1387 GNTVL

-1416 AIAVVEGT
+1416 AVAVAEGA
-1424 GDHAAEYMTAGGVVI
+1424 GDHAAEYMTAGGVVL

-1459 DAKDTLARRIHPDWV
+1459 EAQETLARRIHGEWV
-1474 CVENGLSASEELWVH
+1474 CVEPGLSAPEELWVR
-1489 ELIVRHLQATGSRLA
+1489 ELLVRHIQATGSRLA
-1504 EKLHLEWGSA
+1504 EKLHLDWGTT

-1521 SPVGATRGNGA
+1521 SPLGATRA
-1532 RLLPLLTRSDPPS
+1532 DATRLLPLLSRGDPAPARPMP
-1545 VRSVP
+1545 VRQFTA
-1550 MRQVSGSS
+1550 MAA
-1558 VRSAPSSLV
+1558 RSAPSSLV

>member
-1 MRMASTHESG
+1 MSMTHHAESDP
-11 RGVSGFHESVKDAC
+11 RGFHESVKDAC

-40 ILTQALDAL
+40 LLSQALDAL

-58 DADGRTGDGAGIM
+58 DADGRTGDGAGVM

-81 AVEALG
+81 HVEALG
-87 LDCTAGALAVGLVFL
+87 LDCTPGSLAVGLVFL
-102 PGNELAA
+102 PGDELAS

-121 DHGMMTCRW
+121 EHGLMTCRW
-130 RTVPT
+130 RPVPI
-135 DESALG
+135 DETALG
-141 ETALRSRPRLAH
+141 EVALRSRPRLAQV
-153 ALVPRPAGLPEE
+153 LVPRPAGLPAD

-177 IELRAQYAGFDEL
+177 IELRALYAGFDEL
-190 YVASLSHLTL
+190 YVASLSHRTL

-212 ACFPDLRDPAYET
+212 SCFPDLRDPAYET

-249 LVAHNGEINTIEGNR
+249 LVAHNGEINTIDGNR

-276 FVDRKRSPLGGIRTA
+276 FVDRKRSPLGGMRIA
-291 AGTSDSASFDDALTS
+291 AGTSDSSTFDDALAS
-306 VTAAGRGLAHGMTLL
+306 VTSAGRGLAHGMTLL
-321 MPPAWEADEEMPSD
+321 MPPAWESDDEIPAD
-335 VRSFFDYQASLMEP
+335 VRAFFDYQASLMEP

-365 ASLDRNGLRP
+365 AALDRNGLRP
-375 ARYLVTT
+375 ARYLITT

-388 SSEVG
+388 SSEAG

-400 RVARRGRLGPG
+400 RVVKRGRLGPG
-411 DMIVVDL
+411 DMLVVDL
-418 ERRCLLERAAVHR
+418 ERRCLLERAAMHR
-431 ELARRHPYADWI
+431 ELARRFPYADWI
-443 AQRRTSLATVI
+443 AQRRTALDVVRERTVAVGQTI
-454 AATTKAANTKAA
+454 AA
-466 TTKASSSV
+466 
-474 ASLPRDDNPV
+474 PNPL
-484 VPPALSEV
+484 AM
-492 EGSVARDLL
+492 
-501 LEKPVD
+501 KPVD

-522 LVLGPMYSEG
+522 LILGPMYSEG

-541 DSPLAVLSSAPR
+541 DSPLAVLSAAPR

-569 PIDSLREGLAM
+569 PIDSLRESLAM
-580 SLDVRLGVAGA
+580 SLDVRLGAAGA
-591 LLVDGPLPGSHV
+591 LLVDGPLAGSHV
-603 YLDHPVLEP
+603 YLDDPVLEP
-612 DDVDALLA
+612 SDVEALLA
-620 YRRDD
+620 YRHDD

-636 IAEGADGFA
+636 IVEGVEGFA
-645 GALDDLVADADR
+645 GALDDLVAEADR
-657 AVRAGASCLV
+657 AVRNGASCIV
-667 LSDEGIDA
+667 LSDDGIDA
-675 AHAAL
+675 AHAPL

-736 IAYASAQSA
+736 ITFASGQSS
-745 AAADTDPSVARERY
+745 DGVDDHCSIARTRY
-759 RTALIKGLRKI
+759 RSALTKGLRKI

-783 GAALFEAIGVAD
+783 GAGLFEAIGIAD

-804 TTSNIGGI
+804 TPSNVGGI
-812 GLDDIAHETL
+812 GIADIARETL
-822 ARHRAAYAD
+822 ARHHAAFAD
-831 ATPTLED
+831 VVPSLED

-858 KALHTAIRSGTRI
+858 KALHTAIRSGTRL
-871 DYHAYAELVHARAP
+871 DYRAYSELVHARAP
-885 LALRDLMEFKPAESI
+885 LALRDLMELKTCEPI
-900 SLADVE
+900 PLTDVE
-906 SVEDILPRFM
+906 PVCDILPRFM

-935 AMNRIGARSN
+935 AMNSIGARSN
-945 SGEGGELQDL
+945 SGEGGESRDL
-955 HWKAAPGAERAS
+955 HWNASPDDVRTS
-967 ARVKQVASGRFGVTA
+967 ARIKQVASGRFGVTA

-1003 GGQIPGIKVTE
+1003 GGQIPGVKVTE

-1098 GSIKNAGTPW
+1098 GSIKNAGAPW

-1119 VRGGLRGRVRL
+1119 VHGGLRGRVRL

-1142 VIAAMLGAEEF
+1142 VIAALLGAEEF

-1186 LRRKFSGT
+1186 LRKKFSGT
-1194 PEDVIRFFVAVAEE
+1194 PADVVRFFVAVAEE
-1208 VREILALLGVPRVAD
+1208 VREILALVGVPRLAD
-1223 LVGRADLLEQRIP
+1223 LVGRTDLLEARIP
-1236 ASGKASAIKLDRV
+1236 AGGKARSMNLDRV
-1249 LAMAPTDA
+1249 LSVTPSDA
-1257 TRRCVQPRNDPP
+1257 VRRCVQPRNDPP

-1279 LRQLSFEE
+1279 LRQLSFDD
-1287 GRVEPV
+1287 GRIEPV
-1293 DLLLPITNAD
+1293 ELLLPITNAD
-1303 RAVGARIAGQL
+1303 RAVGARVAGQL
-1314 VAWTHAGHVDA
+1314 VAWTRAGHVDA
-1325 RAIQLRFRGSAGQS
+1325 RTVQLRFRGSAGQS

-1372 PPSSARSHAEDDVIA
+1372 PPSSARRHADGDVIA
-1387 GNTIL
+1387 GNTVL

-1459 DAKDTLARRIHPDWV
+1459 DEEDILARRIHADWV
-1474 CVENGLSASEELWVH
+1474 CVEEGLSASEELWVR
-1489 ELIVRHLQATGSRLA
+1489 ELIVRHLQATGSRVA
-1504 EKLHLEWGSA
+1504 EKLHVEWASA
-1514 RHRFHRV
+1514 RHRFRRV
-1521 SPVGATRGNGA
+1521 SPRGATRDTGA
-1532 RLLPLLTRSDPPS
+1532 RVLPLLTRADPPS
-1545 VRSVP
+1545 IRSAP
-1550 MRQVSGSS
+1550 ARQFSGVSA
-1558 VRSAPSSLV
+1558 RSAPSSLV

>member
-1 MRMASTHESG
+1 MGAMDETETET
-11 RGVSGFHESVKDAC
+11 RGFPEAVKDAC

-40 ILTQALDAL
+40 LLTQALDAL
-49 ARMAHRGAT
+49 ARMAHRGAI

-71 TQIPFAMLRP
+71 TQIPFEMLRP
-81 AVEALG
+81 DVEALG
-87 LDCTAGALAVGLVFL
+87 LDCAPGALAVGLVFL
-102 PGNELAA
+102 PEDELAA

-121 DHGMMTCRW
+121 ECGLMTCRW
-130 RTVPT
+130 RNVPI

-141 ETALRSRPRLAH
+141 AVALRTRPRLAH
-153 ALVPRPAGLPEE
+153 ALVPCPAGLP
-165 AFEAQLVAARRA
+165 ADTFEAQLITARRS
-177 IELRAQYAGFDEL
+177 IELRAQYAGLDEL
-190 YVASLSHLTL
+190 YVASLSHRTL

-212 ACFPDLRDPAYET
+212 ACFPDLRNPAFET

-249 LVAHNGEINTIEGNR
+249 LVAHNGEINTIDGNR
-264 RWMRARAHQLSS
+264 RWMRARATQLSS
-276 FVDRKRSPLGGIRTA
+276 FVDRKRSPLGGVRMVP
-291 AGTSDSASFDDALTS
+291 GTSDSASFDDALTS

-321 MPPAWEADEEMPSD
+321 MPPAWESD
-335 VRSFFDYQASLMEP
+335 TELPAEVRSFFDYQASLMEP

-365 ASLDRNGLRP
+365 AALDRNGLRP

-400 RVARRGRLGPG
+400 RVVRRGRLGPG
-411 DMIVVDL
+411 DLLIVDM
-418 ERRCLLERAAVHR
+418 ERRTVLERAAVHR
-431 ELARRHPYADWI
+431 ELARRLPYAEWI
-443 AQRRTSLATVI
+443 AHRRTTLAQVHERT
-454 AATTKAANTKAA
+454 AEAGHS
-466 TTKASSSV
+466 AS
-474 ASLPRDDNPV
+474 
-484 VPPALSEV
+484 ET
-492 EGSVARDLL
+492 
-501 LEKPVD
+501 D

-541 DSPLAVLSSAPR
+541 DSPLAVLSTQPR

-591 LLVDGPLPGSHV
+591 LLVDGPLGGSHV
-603 YLDHPVLEP
+603 FLDDPVLEP
-612 DDVDALLA
+612 HDVRALLA
-620 YRRDD
+620 YRHDD
-625 WQPRRLSLLFR
+625 WQPYRLSLVFP
-636 IAEGADGFA
+636 ANEGAQGFA
-645 GALDDLVADADR
+645 VALDDLVAEADR
-657 AVRAGASCLV
+657 VVRTGVSCLV
-667 LSDEGIDA
+667 LSDDGVDA
-675 AHAAL
+675 TKCAI

-693 VRAGLRLRMS
+693 IRAGLRLRVS
-703 IVVDAGD
+703 IVVDSGD

-719 LLGFGADAVCP
+719 LLGFGADAICP
-730 RLAYEA
+730 RLAYDA
-736 IAYASAQSA
+736 IAYACSQSA
-745 AAADTDPSVARERY
+745 STADADPSVARARY
-759 RTALIKGLRKI
+759 RSALTKGLRKI

-783 GAALFEAIGVAD
+783 GAGLFEAIGIAD

-804 TTSNIGGI
+804 TPSSVGGI
-812 GLDDIAHETL
+812 GIPEIAAETL
-822 ARHRAAYAD
+822 VRHRAAFA
-831 ATPTLED
+831 AEAPALED

-858 KALHTAIRSGTRI
+858 KALHTAIKTGTKL
-871 DYHAYAELVHARAP
+871 DYRAYSDLVHARAP
-885 LALRDLMEFKPAESI
+885 LALRDLMEFKLGEPIPLVE
-900 SLADVE
+900 VE

-925 SPEAQQTIAV
+925 SPEAQQTIAI

-945 SGEGGELQDL
+945 SGEGGEPHEL
-955 HWKAAPGAERAS
+955 HWKPAPGSERAS
-967 ARVKQVASGRFGVTA
+967 ARIKQVASGRFGVTA

-989 ELQIKMAQGSKPGE
+989 QLQIKMAQGSKPGE
-1003 GGQIPGIKVTE
+1003 GGQIPGTKVTE

-1055 AATVSVKL
+1055 AASVSVKL

-1071 IAVGVAKAYAD
+1071 IAVGVAKAHAD
-1082 AIQISG
+1082 AIQVSG

-1108 ELGLSEAHQAL
+1108 ELGLSETQQAL

-1130 QVDGGFKTGRDV
+1130 QVDGGLKTGRDV
-1142 VIAAMLGAEEF
+1142 VIAAMLGAEEY

-1171 HLNSCPAGI
+1171 HLNTCPAGI

-1186 LRRKFSGT
+1186 LRKKFTGT
-1194 PEDVIRFFVAVAEE
+1194 PEDVIKFFVAVAEE
-1208 VREILALLGVPRVAD
+1208 VREILALIGVPRIAD
-1223 LVGRADLLEQRIP
+1223 LVGRTDLLEQRIP
-1236 ASGKASAIKLDRV
+1236 ADGKASTMNLDRV
-1249 LAMAPTDA
+1249 LHLIATDGPRSR
-1257 TRRCVQPRNDPP
+1257 TQPRNEPP

-1279 LRQLSFEE
+1279 LRELRIEN
-1287 GRVEPV
+1287 GRITPVE
-1293 DLLLPITNAD
+1293 LLLPISNAD
-1303 RAVGARIAGQL
+1303 RAVGARVAGQI
-1314 VAWTHAGHVDA
+1314 VAWTNGGHAPSRVV
-1325 RAIQLRFRGSAGQS
+1325 QLHFRGSAGQS

-1346 GMRLIVDGEANDY
+1346 GMRLVVDGEANDY

-1372 PPSSARSHAEDDVIA
+1372 PTTSARRHAEEDVIA
-1387 GNTIL
+1387 GNTVL

-1416 AIAVVEGT
+1416 AIAVAEGA

-1459 DAKDTLARRIHPDWV
+1459 ASEDVLATRIHSDWV
-1474 CVENGLSASEELWVH
+1474 CVEQGLAAAEESWVR
-1489 ELIVRHLQATGSRLA
+1489 ELLVRHIQATGSKLA
-1504 EKLHLEWGSA
+1504 ERLHLDWA
-1514 RHRFHRV
+1514 TTRHRFHRV
-1521 SPVGATRGNGA
+1521 SPVGATRADGS
-1532 RLLPLLTRSDPPS
+1532 RLLPLLSRADPVVP
-1545 VRSVP
+1545 VRP
-1550 MRQVSGSS
+1550 MPVRQVSVATSA
-1558 VRSAPSSLV
+1558 RSAPSSLV